1 MYTYIDI
8 IDIHMY
14 INRRGRCQ
22 RDKASMRPAHQSTHV
37 LIIKTRVCPKSKQLP
52 TTLPSAGGCLYACC
66 SKHSRRVTGNPRRR
80 RRQRSLKLMPGGVAA
95 PPMCVCIYIHIQTY
109 RYIYMYT

>member
-66 SKHSRRVTGNPRRR
+66 SKHSRRVVAST
-80 RRQRSLKLMPGGVAA
+80 LGVL
-95 PPMCVCIYIHIQTY
+95 
-109 RYIYMYT
+109 